1 MAIYRNVQ
9 LSFWTDRK
17 VEEDFTPED
26 KYFYL
31 YLFTNP
37 HTNLCGCYE
46 LGIRQAVRETGYNE
60 DTVLRLIDRFENV
73 HGVIS
78 YDKKTKEILIL
89 NWHKYNWTKSGEFMK
104 GLDKHINNVKSDEFR
119 NYLLDISN
127 GIERVYRRSTD
138 RVQTSCLQTSV
149 TVTDTVNYSFN
160 KNNNV
165 NNFIYTLN
173 NYKDSEYINSNS
185 SLLECLKDWFE
196 YKDSRKPKSSNHY
209 GTEKG
214 IELLL
219 NKVVKNC
226 KQYGVQAVIET
237 INDTIANN
245 YQGIVWDW
253 LQNKRGNVNAKP
265 ERRNTRADDVEIDP
279 YRAEVLAF
287 WREQEGMQ

>member
-89 NWHKYNWTKSGEFMK
+89 NWHRYNWTKSGEFMK
-104 GLDKHINNVKSDEFR
+104 GLDKHINKVKSDEFR
-119 NYLLDISN
+119 SYLCDISN
-127 GIERVYRRSTD
+127 GIERVYRRSID
-138 RVQTSCLQTSV
+138 RVQTTCLQTSV
-149 TVTDTVNYSFN
+149 TDTVTE
-160 KNNNV
+160 NNNITD
-165 NNFIYTLN
+165 FIKEVISYLN
-173 NYKDSEYINSNS
+173 TVLGTKYSYKTQKTQTCIKARLKENSNFTIDDF
-185 SLLECLKDWFE
+185 KTVIDKK
-196 YKDSRKPKSSNHY
+196 YKEWK
-209 GTEKG
+209 GTEMERYLRPETLFGGKFEG
-214 IELLL
+214 YL
-219 NKVVKNC
+219 NQNIVEGKP
-226 KQYGVQAVIET
+226 QQP
-237 INDTIANN
+237 
-245 YQGIVWDW
+245 YQGNQPKKIDWD
-253 LQNKRGNVNAKP
+253 NV
-265 ERRNTRADDVEIDP
+265 
-279 YRAEVLAF
+279 
-287 WREQEGMQ
+287 

>member
-78 YDKKTKEILIL
+78 YDKKTREILIL

-119 NYLLDISN
+119 NYLFDISN

-138 RVQTSCLQTSV
+138 RVQTTCLQTSV
-149 TVTDTVNYSFN
+149 TDTVNYLFD

-173 NYKDSEYINSNS
+173 NYKESEYINSNS
-185 SLLECLKDWFE
+185 LLLECLKDWFE

-226 KQYGVQAVIET
+226 KQYGAQAVIET

-253 LQNKRGNVNAKP
+253 VQNKKGNINAKP
-265 ERRNTRADDVEIDP
+265 ERRNTRTDDVEIDP
-279 YRAEVLAF
+279 YREEILAY
-287 WREQEGMQ
+287 WREQENV

>member
-89 NWHKYNWTKSGEFMK
+89 NWHRYNWTKSGEFMK
-104 GLDKHINNVKSDEFR
+104 GLDKHINKVKSDEFR
-119 NYLLDISN
+119 SYLLDIAN
-127 GIERVYRRSTD
+127 GIERVYRRSID
-138 RVQTSCLQTSV
+138 RVQTTCLQTSV
-149 TVTDTVNYSFN
+149 TDTVTE
-160 KNNNV
+160 NNNITDFIKEV
-165 NNFIYTLN
+165 ISYLNTVLGTKYSYKTQKTQTCIKARLNENGNFTVDDFKTVID
-173 NYKDSEYINSNS
+173 KKCKEW
-185 SLLECLKDWFE
+185 K
-196 YKDSRKPKSSNHY
+196 
-209 GTEKG
+209 GTEMERYLRPETLFGTKFEG
-214 IELLL
+214 YL
-219 NKVVKNC
+219 NQN
-226 KQYGVQAVIET
+226 
-237 INDTIANN
+237 
-245 YQGIVWDW
+245 IVDGKP
-253 LQNKRGNVNAKP
+253 QQQTRPRGNS
-265 ERRNTRADDVEIDP
+265 RQ
-279 YRAEVLAF
+279 
-287 WREQEGMQ
+287 EQFSRLMESIQRGEQDEY

>member
-60 DTVLRLIDRFENV
+60 DTILRLIDRFEKI
-73 HGVIS
+73 HGVIL
-78 YDKKTKEILIL
+78 YDKKTNEILIL

-104 GLDKHINNVKSDEFR
+104 GLDKHISKVKSEEFR
-119 NYLLDISN
+119 KYLLDISN
-127 GIERVYRRSTD
+127 GIERVCRRSTD
-138 RVQTSCLQTSV
+138 RVQTS
-149 TVTDTVNYSFN
+149 VTDTVNYSFD
-160 KNNNV
+160 NNTNV
-165 NNFIYTLN
+165 NNYLYILNDYKDKDFITLN
-173 NYKDSEYINSNS
+173 PELMS
-185 SLLECLKDWFE
+185 CLKNWFE
-196 YKDSRKPKSSNHY
+196 YKDNKKPKSNNHY
-209 GTEKG
+209 GTRLGMEM
-214 IELLL
+214 LL

-226 KQYGVQAVIET
+226 SVFGINAVIET

-253 LQNKRGNVNAKP
+253 LQNKRGNGNAKP
-265 ERRNTRADDVEIDP
+265 ERRNTRTDDVEIDE
-279 YRAEVLAF
+279 YTAEIIELM
-287 WREQEGMQ
+287 REQQGMQ

>member
-60 DTVLRLIDRFENV
+60 DTILRLIDRFENV

-119 NYLLDISN
+119 DYLLDISN
-127 GIERVYRRSTD
+127 GIERVYRRSID

-149 TVTDTVNYSFN
+149 TVTDTYSFD

-165 NNFIYTLN
+165 NNFIYFLRI
-173 NYKDSEYINSNS
+173 YKDREYINDN
-185 SLLECLKDWFE
+185 LDLMNCLKDWFE
-196 YKDSRKPKSSNHY
+196 YKDGRKPKSSNHY
-209 GTEKG
+209 STEKG

-219 NKVVKNC
+219 NKIVKNC

-237 INDTIANN
+237 INDTIGSN

-253 LQNKRGNVNAKP
+253 LEKKKGKYSNAKQ
-265 ERRNTRADDVEIDP
+265 ERRNVRTDDVEIDP
-279 YRAEVLAF
+279 YRAEILAMYAG
-287 WREQEGMQ
+287 EN

>member
-60 DTVLRLIDRFENV
+60 DTILRLIDRFEKI
-73 HGVIS
+73 HGVIL
-78 YDKKTKEILIL
+78 YDKKTNEILIL

-104 GLDKHINNVKSDEFR
+104 GLDKHISKVKSEEFR
-119 NYLLDISN
+119 KYLLDISN
-127 GIERVYRRSTD
+127 GIERVCRRSTD
-138 RVQTSCLQTSV
+138 RVQTS
-149 TVTDTVNYSFN
+149 VTDTVNYSFD
-160 KNNNV
+160 NNTNV
-165 NNFIYTLN
+165 NNYLYILNDYKDKDFITLN
-173 NYKDSEYINSNS
+173 PELMS
-185 SLLECLKDWFE
+185 CLKNWFE
-196 YKDSRKPKSSNHY
+196 YKDNKKPKSNNHY
-209 GTEKG
+209 GTRLGMEM
-214 IELLL
+214 LL

-226 KQYGVQAVIET
+226 SLFGINAVIET

-265 ERRNTRADDVEIDP
+265 ERRNTRTDDVEIDE
-279 YRAEVLAF
+279 YTAEIIELM
-287 WREQEGMQ
+287 REQQGMQ